1 MTAAQGEIL
10 LLQITDTHLHATT
23 DSKMRGVNTY
33 TTLRRVLEHV
43 RNGSRWPPVAIIA
56 TGDLVQDESRA
67 GYERFAELLKTL
79 ATPTYCIPGNHDD
92 PELMAQTLGPPAFQ
106 VCGSARL
113 GSWCLVMLNTF
124 EAGEDA
130 GRLAESELERLDQTL
145 AEHSEC
151 HALVCLHHQPI
162 RMGSAWLDG
171 VGLRNADDFL
181 DVIDR
186 HTNVRGVVWGHVH
199 QASDNTRNGVR
210 YLSTPSTCSQF
221 LPMSAH
227 FAIDQ
232 KPPGCRWLRLG
243 HDGSIATTVDWID

>member
-1 MTAAQGEIL
+1 MNAAQEDIL

-33 TTLRRVLEHV
+33 TSLRRVLEHV
-43 RNGSRWPPVAIIA
+43 RKGDHWPPTAAIA

-67 GYERFAELLKTL
+67 GYQRFAELLKTL
-79 ATPTYCIPGNHDD
+79 SLPTYCLPGNHDD
-92 PELMAQTLGPPAFQ
+92 PELMAETLEEPPFQ
-106 VCGSARL
+106 VCGITRV
-113 GSWCLVMLNTF
+113 GGWCLILLNSF

-130 GRLAESELERLDQTL
+130 GRLDPSELERLENALVTHED
-145 AEHSEC
+145 C

-162 RMGSAWLDG
+162 PMGSAWLDG

-181 DVIDR
+181 AAIDR
-186 HTNVRGVVWGHVH
+186 HSNVRGVVWGHVH
-199 QASDNTRNGVR
+199 QASDNVRNGVR
-210 YLSTPSTCSQF
+210 YLSAPSTCSQF
-221 LPMSAH
+221 LPRSAH

-243 HDGSIATTVDWID
+243 GDGAIETWVDWAD

>member
-1 MTAAQGEIL
+1 MTATQGDIL

-33 TTLRRVLEHV
+33 ESLRRVLEHV
-43 RNGSRWPPVAIIA
+43 RAGGRWPPAAIIA

-92 PELMAQTLGPPAFQ
+92 PELMAQTLVEPPFR
-106 VCGSARL
+106 VCGSERL
-113 GSWCLVMLNTF
+113 GEWCLVMLNSF

-130 GRLAESELERLDQTL
+130 GRLAESELERLDRTL
-145 AEHSEC
+145 AEQREL

-181 DVIDR
+181 AVIDR
-186 HTNVRGVVWGHVH
+186 HANVRGVVWGHVH

-210 YLSTPSTCSQF
+210 YLSAPSTCSQF

-227 FAIDQ
+227 FAIDH

-243 HDGSIATTVDWID
+243 SNGSIDTTVDWID